1 VAARKARFAATASD
15 AARDAGRLVHVLR
28 DYEEPADVW
37 AATTTHLGQ
46 SAKVRACVGFLQ
58 EQLTGGPFRLRDSA
72 DE

>member
-1 VAARKARFAATASD
+1 MARARPGAATAIE
-15 AARDAGRLVHVLR
+15 AARDAGRSVHVLR

-46 SAKVRACVGFLQ
+46 SAKVRMCVAFLQ

-72 DE
+72 NG

>member
-1 VAARKARFAATASD
+1 
-15 AARDAGRLVHVLR
+15 LVHVLR

>member
-1 VAARKARFAATASD
+1 MAARKARFAATALE

-46 SAKVRACVGFLQ
+46 SAKVRACVAFLQ

-72 DE
+72 DG

>member
-28 DYEEPADVW
+28 DYEEPGGPL
-37 AATTTHLGQ
+37 AAPTTHFGQ
-46 SAKVRACVGFLQ
+46 SAKVRVCVAFLQ

-72 DE
+72 NG